1 MLKGLLLFTVF
12 FISRFG
18 FAAAELNN
26 KQVVDLKPSYP
37 VKIIDH
43 KEEFPLSDE
52 VLKRYLAAEADE
64 ADVIWYYS
72 HFNKQESVEKIDL
85 RRWES
90 FKAKNRARWDY
101 FLKFFYANTRSKS
114 NTGKEHI
121 ACFTGN
127 IDNIA
132 TEFFDHTKID
142 YMTSLKV
149 SKSSD
154 RKMMG
159 VEFNCKVASGNCSG
173 HFRIPHC
180 FSSGKTTLID
190 LDHVK
195 IVSTD
200 KEFAR
205 MPATDAVAPGTNQR
219 PEDSQ
224 STASAA
230 SQNPKTLAA
239 AAGGGTSVGTTDSIP
254 NDFLEINKLGF
265 EVEDKIEKPSSVVDG
280 KKILTK
286 DLHQFKTN
294 MSIDGMIPEKDQP
307 WHGMD
312 VGTAAGA
319 EKFALTVQ
327 QYFYQDM
334 LNPADPEKNFDSTN
348 SKKWCNMPWL
358 QPGPSGRDYVHGLTK
373 EHDLSTSA
381 IYPSANG
388 SEITLGSDW
397 GVAYFNT
404 TACQGIK
411 EIFGTRENPKQ
422 DELNFGGVKFPMGSM
437 AVKILF
443 STAVYN
449 PKTKTNPWFQGAFQ
463 WLANVSL
470 SKQTERQV
478 RKVSH
483 IQMDIAVKDDSL
495 VAASPDANHWVMTSY
510 YYDLTYNTPLKLEFP
525 KHSEG
530 LKHMRPIGVAVGFD
544 SSTSKIVLGS
554 SSNNAQM
561 MVNGP
566 ADKSS
571 SSCMG
576 CHGAAGTKE
585 PMVPGVPSYARYKA
599 IRNNGLDFSMQVA
612 FAKRYYQTRI
622 GQN

>member
-1 MLKGLLLFTVF
+1 MFKSLLVVSTI
-12 FISRFG
+12 FISNFS
-18 FAAAELNN
+18 FAAADA
-26 KQVVDLKPSYP
+26 VSTHAADLKPSYP
-37 VKIIDH
+37 VKIISH
-43 KEEFPLSDE
+43 KEEFPLTEE

-64 ADVIWYYS
+64 SDVIWYYTN
-72 HFNKQESVEKIDL
+72 FNKQEAVEKIDL
-85 RRWES
+85 GRWES

-101 FLKFFYANTRSKS
+101 FLKFYYANTRAKS

-132 TEFFDHTKID
+132 TDFFDHTKID
-142 YMTSLKV
+142 FMTGLTV

-195 IVSTD
+195 IVSSD

-205 MPATDAVAPGTNQR
+205 MPAADAVAPVTDQR
-219 PEDSQ
+219 PDDAKPVNPAE
-224 STASAA
+224 
-230 SQNPKTLAA
+230 QNAKGPVA
-239 AAGGGTSVGTTDSIP
+239 AAGGGTSVGTSDSVP
-254 NDFLEINKLGF
+254 SDFLEINKLGF
-265 EVEDKIEKPSSVVDG
+265 EVEDRIEKPFYLIDG
-280 KKILTK
+280 KKIFAK

-294 MSIDGMIPEKDQP
+294 VSIDGMTPEKDQP

-312 VGTAAGA
+312 VGTVEGA

-334 LNPADPEKNFDSTN
+334 MNPLDPEKNFDSTN

-411 EIFGTRENPKQ
+411 DIFGTRENPKQ
-422 DELNFGGVKFPMGSM
+422 DELNFRGVKFPMGSM

-495 VAASPDANHWVMTSY
+495 VGASPDANHWVMTSY
-510 YYDLTYNTPLKLEFP
+510 YYDLKYNTPLKLDFP

-544 SSTSKIVLGS
+544 SSTSKIVAGS
-554 SSNNAQM
+554 ATNNAKL

-612 FAKRYYQTRI
+612 FAKRYYQTRV
-622 GQN
+622 GQK

>member
-1 MLKGLLLFTVF
+1 MGDDF
-12 FISRFG
+12 
-18 FAAAELNN
+18 
-26 KQVVDLKPSYP
+26 
-37 VKIIDH
+37 
-43 KEEFPLSDE
+43 
-52 VLKRYLAAEADE
+52 
-64 ADVIWYYS
+64 
-72 HFNKQESVEKIDL
+72 
-85 RRWES
+85 RRH
-90 FKAKNRARWDY
+90 R
-101 FLKFFYANTRSKS
+101 
-114 NTGKEHI
+114 
-121 ACFTGN
+121 
-127 IDNIA
+127 
-132 TEFFDHTKID
+132 
-142 YMTSLKV
+142 
-149 SKSSD
+149 
-154 RKMMG
+154 
-159 VEFNCKVASGNCSG
+159 
-173 HFRIPHC
+173 
-180 FSSGKTTLID
+180 
-190 LDHVK
+190 
-195 IVSTD
+195 
-200 KEFAR
+200 
-205 MPATDAVAPGTNQR
+205 PG
-219 PEDSQ
+219 
-224 STASAA
+224 
-230 SQNPKTLAA
+230 
-239 AAGGGTSVGTTDSIP
+239 

-265 EVEDKIEKPSSVVDG
+265 EVDDKIEKPFYVIDG
-280 KKILTK
+280 KKVFTN
-286 DLHQFKTN
+286 DLHQYKTN
-294 MSIDGMIPEKDQP
+294 ASIDGMIPEKDQP
-307 WHGMD
+307 WHGME

-334 LNPADPEKNFDSTN
+334 LHPTDPEKNFDSTN

-373 EHDLSTSA
+373 EHDLSTSP

-388 SEITLGSDW
+388 AEITLGSDW

-411 EIFGTRENPKQ
+411 DIFGTRENPKQ
-422 DELNFGGVKFPMGSM
+422 DELNFRGVKFPMGSM

-470 SKQTERQV
+470 SKQTEREV

-495 VAASPDANHWVMTSY
+495 VGASPDANHWVMTSY
-510 YYDLTYNTPLKLEFP
+510 YYDLKYNSPLKLEFP

-544 SSTSKIVLGS
+544 ASTSKIVAGS
-554 SSNNAQM
+554 ATNNASLL
-561 MVNGP
+561 VNGP

-612 FAKRYYQTRI
+612 FAKRYYQTRV
-622 GQN
+622 GQK